1 MFAGVRRAEE
11 FPIRFRIEE
20 DYLYP
25 CAMAGRNDASKRER
39 IVGIVKIVAREEIGI
54 SNSARMDGWMGL
66 ARSHSFEVTSVDVAS
81 SANDCNLV
89 IW

>member
-1 MFAGVRRAEE
+1 MRYGRAKRCLEE
-11 FPIRFRIEE
+11 RW
-20 DYLYP
+20 
-25 CAMAGRNDASKRER
+25 KER

>member
-1 MFAGVRRAEE
+1 M
-11 FPIRFRIEE
+11 
-20 DYLYP
+20 
-25 CAMAGRNDASKRER
+25 
-39 IVGIVKIVAREEIGI
+39 GIVKIVAREEIGI